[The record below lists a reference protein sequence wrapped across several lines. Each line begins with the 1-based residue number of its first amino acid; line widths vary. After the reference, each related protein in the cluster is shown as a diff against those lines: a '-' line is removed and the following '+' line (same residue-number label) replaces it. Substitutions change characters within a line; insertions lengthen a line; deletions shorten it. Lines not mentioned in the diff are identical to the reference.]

1 MFCHWCDIGIW
12 SERIDLSTFHV
23 VQCSVYVRACCALC
37 VQQLKWIFCN
47 VVLRENDI
55 GRRNP
60 IYFRLVCFVL
70 NLSTLCHCWFLVYWF
85 LVWWHS
91 KLVHC
96 TVYSLQRLTMSS
108 NLDSIIGFH
117 FVHNSSNKSDHHRRD
132 TKESRIGWKTM
143 KRKEIDKKSWLN
155 LCLCVCVNGICEYT
169 STVFAGQTPKAFHPF
184 DDFQFGWKIYML
196 LYSLVM
202 LQRTREFSRFYVV
215 SRRKSFL
222 ARLLLYYPFSSIHF
236 RFDSVNNFL
245 FGRLPHE
252 VATLMDSHWI
262 YSSVW
267 LLLHANYSDDHLGE
281 TFFGDERE
289 REWVKKTEAI
299 CVFVLRFDSMKLPT
313 DIFVNYFFCK
323 LCLQNI
329 WDSGSTFQLFPCF
342 SSVFIIHA
350 HCTFQIP
357 HINTKFTKS

>member
-1 MFCHWCDIGIW
+1 MCDCACVLCIVCTTIEMNFLKRSSTRKWYRKKKFHLFSIGMLCAQ
-12 SERIDLSTFHV
+12 SFNSLSLLIFGLLIFSLMT
-23 VQCSVYVRACCALC
+23 
-37 VQQLKWIFCN
+37 LKTC
-47 VVLRENDI
+47 
-55 GRRNP
+55 
-60 IYFRLVCFVL
+60 
-70 NLSTLCHCWFLVYWF
+70 TL
-85 LVWWHS
+85 
-91 KLVHC
+91 
-96 TVYSLQRLTMSS
+96 YSLQRLTMSS

-117 FVHNSSNKSDHHRRD
+117 FVHNSSNKSDHHRWD
-132 TKESRIGWKTM
+132 TKESSIGWKTM
-143 KRKEIDKKSWLN
+143 KRKEIDKESWLN
-155 LCLCVCVNGICEYT
+155 LCLCVCKWYLSVYT

-267 LLLHANYSDDHLGE
+267 LLLHAHYSDDHLGE

-289 REWVKKTEAI
+289 RVSE
-299 CVFVLRFDSMKLPT
+299 
-313 DIFVNYFFCK
+313 
-323 LCLQNI
+323 
-329 WDSGSTFQLFPCF
+329 
-342 SSVFIIHA
+342 
-350 HCTFQIP
+350 
-357 HINTKFTKS
+357 